1 VNWQKNLWALSLSM
15 FIGNIGFN
23 MIIPFFP
30 VFLEEVG
37 KKENIPIWT
46 GILVSVTFLVAGLV
60 APVWGS
66 LADRYGKRIMLA
78 RSGYGLAL
86 LSALISL
93 STSEWHLLGFRVLFG
108 LLGGLIPTAIMLT
121 VSNTPQEH
129 MGFALGVINTFIAV
143 GNIMGPFV
151 GGAMVE
157 FAGVRNN
164 FLVSAA
170 VIFIA
175 TTIALIFTSEKIN
188 RQAEKTTILQ
198 DVRLVLQNRFLL
210 RVFCS
215 MVVLQASN
223 FLFVAVLPLRVG
235 ELTASGTQL
244 TTGTLFSL
252 TGFALALG
260 SFIFG
265 RVKADYLRMLL
276 AGLLISGG
284 LCILQGLA
292 FSVFTIGVLR
302 LFFGFANAAVS
313 VGGNVLITELSKPET
328 RGRVFGVLNAFT
340 SFGAVIG
347 PLAGGMMS
355 ERLGTSS
362 AFHGCAAM
370 FVCAALVVWNL
381 RSSAG
386 MGAENERI
394 INI

>member
-1 VNWQKNLWALSLSM
+1 M

-23 MIIPFFP
+23 MVIPFFP

-37 KKENIPIWT
+37 MKENIPIWT

-86 LSALISL
+86 LSVLIVF

-108 LLGGLIPTAIMLT
+108 LLGGLIPTAVMLT
-121 VSNTPQEH
+121 VSNTPQEN

-143 GNIMGPFV
+143 GSIMGPFV

-157 FAGVRNN
+157 FAGIRNN
-164 FLVSAA
+164 FLASAA

-175 TTIALIFTSEKIN
+175 TTIALVFTSEKIN

-198 DVRLVLQNRFLL
+198 DVRLVLQNRSLL
-210 RVFCS
+210 RVFFS

-235 ELTASGTQL
+235 ELTASGAQL
-244 TTGTLFSL
+244 TTGMLFSL
-252 TGFALALG
+252 TGLTLALG
-260 SFIFG
+260 SFLFG

-276 AGLLISGG
+276 AGLFISGG
-284 LCILQGLA
+284 LCVLQGLA
-292 FSVFTIGVLR
+292 LSVLTFGVLR
-302 LFFGFANAAVS
+302 FLFGFANAAVS
-313 VGGNVLITELSKPET
+313 VGGNVLITEHSVPET

-340 SFGAVIG
+340 SFGAVVG
-347 PLAGGMMS
+347 PLAGGFMS
-355 ERLGTSS
+355 EQLGTASS
-362 AFHGCAAM
+362 FHGCAAL
-370 FVCAALVVWNL
+370 FIFAGLVAWKL
-381 RSSAG
+381 RSSSRLLPPGILRQKQAG
-386 MGAENERI
+386 GA
-394 INI
+394 